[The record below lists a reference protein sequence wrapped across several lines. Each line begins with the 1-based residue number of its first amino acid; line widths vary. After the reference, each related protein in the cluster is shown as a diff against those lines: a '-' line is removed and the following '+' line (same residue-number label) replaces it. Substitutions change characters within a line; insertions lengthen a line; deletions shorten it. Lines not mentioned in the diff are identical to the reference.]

1 MKRRYLDTTF
11 FKVSNMIKDGN
22 IDFKY
27 WFDKSN
33 NEKMKAAASITAIA
47 FNEPNFLQKKVD
59 RSVFS
64 TRKHSL

>member
-1 MKRRYLDTTF
+1 MKRKYLNTTV
-11 FKVSNMIKDGN
+11 FKASNMAADGN
-22 IDFKY
+22 IDYKY

-33 NEKMKAAASITAIA
+33 NEKMKAATSMTAIA

-64 TRKHSL
+64 NRKQLL